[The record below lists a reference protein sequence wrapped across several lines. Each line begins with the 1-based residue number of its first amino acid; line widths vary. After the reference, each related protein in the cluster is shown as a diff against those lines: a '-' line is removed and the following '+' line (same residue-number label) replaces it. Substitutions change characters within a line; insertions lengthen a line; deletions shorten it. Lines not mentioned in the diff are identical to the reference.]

1 MFLGHDPP
9 HFLGK
14 MYVAVR
20 RRFTLK
26 WRGGCPDIV
35 GRATRLL
42 LYPSVSAAQGILP
55 GGCASE
61 LRALMPGL
69 AFCSVSHWKRAGMRE
84 CGRVGRCGRLSPRPS
99 PGGRGTGLGD
109 GSPGGLDAAS
119 SRHNDGMI
127 HDGIIEIALFIPGHI
142 FRLGMPVLICGP
154 DANCMLPWPGVP
166 VEVPSSPCL

>member
-1 MFLGHDPP
+1 MGSQLASVTSPLFRRASRRVSPHLSRSRPP

-61 LRALMPGL
+61 LCALMPGL
-69 AFCSVSHWKRAGMRE
+69 ACCSLSHW
-84 CGRVGRCGRLSPRPS
+84 
-99 PGGRGTGLGD
+99 GL
-109 GSPGGLDAAS
+109 
-119 SRHNDGMI
+119 
-127 HDGIIEIALFIPGHI
+127 
-142 FRLGMPVLICGP
+142 
-154 DANCMLPWPGVP
+154 
-166 VEVPSSPCL
+166 CLKKAF